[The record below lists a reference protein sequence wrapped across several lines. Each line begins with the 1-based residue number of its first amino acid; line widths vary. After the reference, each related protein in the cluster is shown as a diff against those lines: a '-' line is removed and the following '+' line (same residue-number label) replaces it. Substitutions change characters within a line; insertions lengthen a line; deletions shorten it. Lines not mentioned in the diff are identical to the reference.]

1 MSRNKRSLPALFLI
15 TAVIAALFLVPGCS
29 WFGGEG
35 GQSGKKPREEP
46 ERLTCP
52 LCGSEVADRSAIDRR
67 PVAVKVENDP
77 DARPQSGLDKAG
89 VVYEE
94 ITEGGITRFIAIYL
108 CRDADPVGPI
118 RSARP
123 ADIDIIYPYDALFC
137 HCGGAPKTLGMI
149 KQSKIADLDEFVGYD
164 AYWRFTG
171 RRAPHNLYAGTA
183 QLRRAGDAIYPFE
196 GEVDAAFE
204 FLDRGDL
211 DKMAADRAGEMERAG
226 AEPAGRPGEYQPLTT
241 VVNNIY
247 IPYTGVCKVQYTYD
261 IASGKFLR
269 FVAGLPHTDL
279 TTGGQLSVDTV
290 IVQYVTVSA
299 SGIVDVRGADSPD
312 LGVAGSGRA
321 QVFMMGQLID
331 ANWEKASRGWHTR
344 YLDNSGNEIK
354 LKPGSVWI
362 QLVPATE
369 QVSID

>member
-1 MSRNKRSLPALFLI
+1 MSRSKRCLPAVLL
-15 TAVIAALFLVPGCS
+15 TVAVVMALFIVPGCS
-29 WFGGEG
+29 WFGGDSDS
-35 GQSGKKPREEP
+35 SGKQAPEEP

-52 LCGSEVADRSAIDRR
+52 LCGSEVADSSFIDRR

-77 DARPQSGLDKAG
+77 AARPQSGLDKAG

-123 ADIDIIYPYDALFC
+123 ADIDIIYPYNALFC
-137 HCGGAPKTLGMI
+137 HCGGAPRTLTMI
-149 KQSKIADLDEFVGYD
+149 KQAKMADLDEFGEYD
-164 AYWRFTG
+164 AYWRFRD

-183 QLRRAGDAIYPFE
+183 QLRQAGDAIYPFE

-204 FLDRGDL
+204 FMEQGEMDE
-211 DKMAADRAGEMERAG
+211 MAADRAEEIQRAG
-226 AEPAGRPGEYQPLTT
+226 AEPTGEPGGYEPLIT

-247 IPYTGVCKVQYTYD
+247 IPYTGVCKVQYAYD
-261 IASGKFLR
+261 AATGKFLR
-269 FVAGLPHTDL
+269 YVAGQPHTDL

-290 IVQYVTVSA
+290 IVQYVTVSP
-299 SGIVDVRGADSPD
+299 SGIVDVQGVDSPD
-312 LGVAGSGRA
+312 LGVVGSGRA
-321 QVFMMGQLID
+321 QVFMMGQMID
-331 ANWEKASRGWHTR
+331 ANWEKASRGYYTR

-362 QLVPATE
+362 QLVPVTD
-369 QVSID
+369 QVAID